1 MSAWSELQ
9 ARDRLADHF
18 IQTDPLEITLKRPV
32 WSTTAAGGRSVTS
45 TTTLGAQQFHIY
57 PFKRRLTIEHTF
69 NPQNFGEDKVEY
81 ITWVLMFKRSHN
93 IEVDDYFDP
102 STDVVGGT
110 DRLQSGLYTVTFIS
124 ARLWDRGQAGV
135 LYRG

>member
-1 MSAWSELQ
+1 MGAWSELQ

-18 IQTDPLEITLKRPV
+18 ISTDPLEITLKRPV
-32 WSTTAAGGRSVTS
+32 WGATAAGGRAVTS
-45 TTTLGAQQFHIY
+45 TTTLAAQRFHIY

-69 NPQNFGEDKVEY
+69 NPQNLGEEKVEY
-81 ITWVLMFKRSHN
+81 ITWVLMFKRTHN

-102 STDVVGGT
+102 ATDVVGGT
-110 DRLQSGLYTVTFIS
+110 NRLQAGRYIVTFIS